1 MQLAIKLPKQNQITL
16 GILIVQ
22 ILKMISVGYNSSALT
37 PNQNSFSSMLTT
49 FDKNYFNLFCHRYN
63 GNTLNCYTVKD

>member
-1 MQLAIKLPKQNQITL
+1 MHLTMKLPKRNEITL

-22 ILKMISVGYNSSALT
+22 ILKMILVGYISSALT

-49 FDKNYFNLFCHRYN
+49 FDKNYFNLFCNRYN
-63 GNTLNCYTVKD
+63 GNTHNCYTLKA